1 MPVCLLLGLDPS
13 VFCCF
18 GVASG
23 AKESWDEA
31 KKLMAD
37 PTKFLESLK
46 SYDKVRI
53 RSVSAIFAA
62 RMPWR

>member
-1 MPVCLLLGLDPS
+1 MILSTVSYGFSARQVVLMPVCLLL
-13 VFCCF
+13 
-18 GVASG
+18 G

-46 SYDKVRI
+46 SYDKAPFQHISRL
-53 RSVSAIFAA
+53 F
-62 RMPWR
+62 WC